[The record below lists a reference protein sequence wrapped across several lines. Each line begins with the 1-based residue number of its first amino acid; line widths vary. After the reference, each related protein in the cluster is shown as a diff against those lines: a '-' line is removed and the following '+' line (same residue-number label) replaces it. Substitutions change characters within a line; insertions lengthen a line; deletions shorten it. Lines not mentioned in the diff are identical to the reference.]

1 MLLFKHFH
9 IFYLSLFTVFIIIKL
24 LISPMMNV
32 ALLDNVASVL
42 KINVMLNFVPIAS
55 SDEIKTEIL
64 AETDNFLKLCVR
76 KF

>member
-1 MLLFKHFH
+1 
-9 IFYLSLFTVFIIIKL
+9 
-24 LISPMMNV
+24 MMNV

-42 KINVMLNFVPIAS
+42 EINVMLNFVPIAS

-64 AETDNFLKLCVR
+64 AETNNFLKLCVR